1 MFAIEHCLYPVF
13 TYFCKSV
20 WENRNVDS
28 VFERYVQKDEYTSCD
43 IRKIIEYNH
52 ILENIQVDDINDEKF
67 VKVVNLLFNRDLC
80 EMFII
85 DLCIEVWND
94 IFLYFLKKIRLI
106 LKIITIKIESY
117 IQVRNLT
124 LDYYFL

>member
-28 VFERYVQKDEYTSCD
+28 VIERNVQKDEYTSCD

-67 VKVVNLLFNRDLC
+67 VKVVNL
-80 EMFII
+80 
-85 DLCIEVWND
+85 
-94 IFLYFLKKIRLI
+94 
-106 LKIITIKIESY
+106 
-117 IQVRNLT
+117 T